1 MASTKMKSRDERA
14 AERREDLRARIG
26 ASNLLTDIE
35 KVEDDVK
42 AIADG
47 PVIAESYDA
56 DQKEVATK
64 TWLATS
70 PIKIQAAK
78 VLLDSKYKRLA
89 KVLPDLK
96 AVELS
101 QDPDNPVFT
110 DERTLDSH
118 LERAAKLIAGAEN
131 RVASVTTGKGP
142 VH

>member
-1 MASTKMKSRDERA
+1 MKARDERA

-26 ASNLLTDIE
+26 ASNLLTSIE
-35 KVEDDVK
+35 KVEDEVV
-42 AIADG
+42 AISQG
-47 PVIAESYDA
+47 PKIAEGD
-56 DQKEVATK
+56 DPEVATK
-64 TWLATS
+64 TWMAVS

-78 VLLDSKYKRLA
+78 VILDSKYKRLA

-110 DERTLDSH
+110 DERTLDAY
-118 LERAAKLIAGAEN
+118 LERAAKLISGAEN
-131 RVASVTTGKGP
+131 RVAAAVTGEGK